1 MRDIIFRA
9 KRADNGEWIEGYL
22 AGYDLICPEEPE
34 DATDAI
40 GAYYGDHPYI
50 GFVEIKPYT
59 VGQYTGLKDKNNNK
73 IFEGDIVKFV
83 RSGDIRTVIFDELYA
98 EFEFNPIDHV
108 ANPDSVCLCADHDA
122 CEVIGNVYDNHELL
136 EEKT

>member
-9 KRADNGEWIEGYL
+9 KRVDNSEWIEGYL

-34 DATDAI
+34 DATDVI
-40 GAYYGDHPYI
+40 GAYYGDHPYV
-50 GFVEIKPYT
+50 GFVKIKPYT

-83 RSGDIRTVIFDELYA
+83 RSGEEFGGLQNNDKA
-98 EFEFNPIDHV
+98 EVEEVSYPEIYDG
-108 ANPDSVCLCADHDA
+108 CLRRK
-122 CEVIGNVYDNHELL
+122 ETWE
-136 EEKT
+136 